1 MRHTRKTNGGMS
13 FTTPEDVGSYP
24 FIQGPTSQGSMD
36 PGRAPRWSSAH
47 CPRGVPAM
55 KMTPLQASNLKQEDN
70 LRPQKNVPYGER
82 YGKKKVRLFLPI
94 TTWLIRLSV
103 VGPDESRAP
112 RPDPSDEG
120 KDDTW
125 PGNTPT
131 RLQKGRISNER
142 GIDSEE
148 QHTGCLGFYL
158 HRSPNKECPVAPS
171 STDHASAAG
180 TCQKRHPIGLMKR
193 DGPNVHRHTQ
203 K

>member
-1 MRHTRKTNGGMS
+1 
-13 FTTPEDVGSYP
+13 
-24 FIQGPTSQGSMD
+24 MD

-82 YGKKKVRLFLPI
+82 YGKKKVRLFLPT

-103 VGPDESRAP
+103 VGPDECRAP

-142 GIDSEE
+142 GVDSEE

-158 HRSPNKECPVAPS
+158 HRSSNKS
-171 STDHASAAG
+171 GTDHASAAG
-180 TCQKRHPIGLMKR
+180 TCQKRHPIGLMKT

>member
-1 MRHTRKTNGGMS
+1 MGGCRSPHQKMSFAATRK
-13 FTTPEDVGSYP
+13 DVGSYP
-24 FIQGPTSQGSMD
+24 FRRGLTSQGSMN

-82 YGKKKVRLFLPI
+82 YGKKKVRLFLPT

-142 GIDSEE
+142 GVDSEE
-148 QHTGCLGFYL
+148 QHTG
-158 HRSPNKECPVAPS
+158 
-171 STDHASAAG
+171 
-180 TCQKRHPIGLMKR
+180 
-193 DGPNVHRHTQ
+193 
-203 K
+203 

>member
-1 MRHTRKTNGGMS
+1 VS
-13 FTTPEDVGSYP
+13 FATPEDVGSYP

-47 CPRGVPAM
+47 RPRGVPVM

-70 LRPQKNVPYGER
+70 LRPQKLYHTANDTA
-82 YGKKKVRLFLPI
+82 KKKVRLFLPT

-120 KDDTW
+120 KDDTS

-131 RLQKGRISNER
+131 RLQKGRISKER
-142 GIDSEE
+142 GVDSEE
-148 QHTGCLGFYL
+148 QHTGCFGFYL
-158 HRSPNKECPVAPS
+158 HRSPNDPTRNARWRLPVPTTQVPQVLVKNVIPLVLWKRMART
-171 STDHASAAG
+171 STDIL
-180 TCQKRHPIGLMKR
+180 K
-193 DGPNVHRHTQ
+193 NE
-203 K
+203 

>member
-1 MRHTRKTNGGMS
+1 MILNRT
-13 FTTPEDVGSYP
+13 
-24 FIQGPTSQGSMD
+24 
-36 PGRAPRWSSAH
+36 
-47 CPRGVPAM
+47 
-55 KMTPLQASNLKQEDN
+55 
-70 LRPQKNVPYGER
+70 LRRTIRQK
-82 YGKKKVRLFLPI
+82 KKKVRLFLPT

-131 RLQKGRISNER
+131 RFQKGRISNER
-142 GIDSEE
+142 GVDSEE

-158 HRSPNKECPVAPS
+158 HRSPNQECPVAPS
-171 STDHASAAG
+171 GTYHASAAG
-180 TCQKRHPIGLMKR
+180 TVK
-193 DGPNVHRHTQ
+193 NVIPLAYENGWPERPQTYP